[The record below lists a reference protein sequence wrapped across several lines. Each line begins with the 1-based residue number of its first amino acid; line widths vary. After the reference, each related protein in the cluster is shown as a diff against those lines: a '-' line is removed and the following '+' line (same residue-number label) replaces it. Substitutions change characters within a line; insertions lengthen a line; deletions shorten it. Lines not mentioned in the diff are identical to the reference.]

1 MTDVEAFQHRTGDE
15 PRSCREYV
23 PTYVINKVADTI
35 ETKTGIETDMLLSV
49 GMHAAI
55 ERYVAAAF
63 VKMGFD
69 PVNGVDGLDKMSA
82 VSVVDLATA
91 YVQQMNP
98 DAVARFRVERVVET
112 VKKKVG
118 QI

>member
-1 MTDVEAFQHRTGDE
+1 M
-15 PRSCREYV
+15 

-35 ETKTGIETDMLLSV
+35 ETKTGIETDMLLSAD
-49 GMHAAI
+49 MHAAI

-69 PVNGVDGLDKMSA
+69 PVNSGDGLDKMST
-82 VSVVDLATA
+82 VSEVDGATA
-91 YVQQMNP
+91 YVRRMNP
-98 DAVARFRVERVVET
+98 DAVARFGVEQVFEA